1 MPFWLILKILRNQPS
16 AWLDCGH
23 RKMILGDQLSGN
35 QCGTGEH
42 GSNGKIDAVRGD
54 GEGYADCHQTDI
66 IRGIKNVDQCCIGP
80 ECRIDEPE
88 YQVQDNQGQ

>member
-1 MPFWLILKILRNQPS
+1 
-16 AWLDCGH
+16 
-23 RKMILGDQLSGN
+23 MILGDQLSGN

-54 GEGYADCHQTDI
+54 GVGYADCHQTNI
-66 IRGIKNVDQCCIGP
+66 IRGIKNVDQRCIGP